1 MLNLQQRRM
10 AQRSGPPAP
19 SAGAPR
25 ILIVDDSAF
34 ARYSL
39 KQILSKNGY
48 HVVEADDGGAAIEL
62 YAGEKPDAVL
72 LDITMERVDG
82 LSTLRAIRQM
92 NPRAKVAMVT
102 GLGQQSIVLEA
113 VKAGASDFIVKPFQ
127 PDRVLTALEK
137 LLAVA

>member
-19 SAGAPR
+19 SEGAPR

-39 KQILSKNGY
+39 KQILAKNGY
-48 HVVEADDGGAAIEL
+48 QVVEADDGGAAIEL
-62 YAGEKPDAVL
+62 YAGQQPDAVL

-92 NPRAKVAMVT
+92 NQRAKVAMVT

>member
-1 MLNLQQRRM
+1 MLSLTQRRH
-10 AQRSGPPAP
+10 AQRGGPPAP
-19 SAGAPR
+19 ADGAPR

-39 KQILSKNGY
+39 KQILTKSGY
-48 HVVEADDGGAAIEL
+48 HVVEADDGGSAIEL

-92 NPRAKVAMVT
+92 NPQAKVAMVT

-113 VKAGASDFIVKPFQ
+113 VKSGASDFIVKPFQ
-127 PDRVLTALEK
+127 PDRVLSALEK
-137 LLAVA
+137 LLAVG